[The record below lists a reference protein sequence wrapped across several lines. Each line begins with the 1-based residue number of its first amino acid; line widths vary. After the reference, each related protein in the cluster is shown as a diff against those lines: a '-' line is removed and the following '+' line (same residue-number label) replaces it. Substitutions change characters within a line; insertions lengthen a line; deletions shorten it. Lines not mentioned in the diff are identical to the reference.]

1 MADHNHL
8 IASKLTQ
15 QVTCLESIAVLLD
28 DELTAIAAKRGEG
41 LKSIAQQKV
50 SLLQQIQSIDKEV
63 QMLVSKN
70 DSPDDEVNELISKVN
85 SLLAACKKKNDV
97 NAHAAHQA
105 QLSVKQL
112 KDILIGAPSSM
123 TYDQGGSV
131 IQGDKKIVHNL
142 KA

>member
-15 QVTCLESIAVLLD
+15 QVSCLESIAALLD

-41 LKSIAQQKV
+41 LKSIAQQKI
-50 SLLQQIQSIDKEV
+50 SLLQRIQTIDKDV
-63 QMLVSKN
+63 QKLVAHNESQ
-70 DSPDDEVNELISKVN
+70 DDEVSALIKQVN
-85 SLLAACKKKNDV
+85 TLLTSCKKKNDV

>member
-15 QVTCLESIAVLLD
+15 QVSCLESIAALLD
-28 DELTAIAAKRGEG
+28 DELTAIASKRGEG
-41 LKSIAQQKV
+41 LKEIAQQKI
-50 SLLQQIQSIDKEV
+50 SLLQKIQTLDKEV
-63 QMLVSKN
+63 QVLVSKN
-70 DSPDDEVNELISKVN
+70 DTQDEDVSSLITQVNELLTN
-85 SLLAACKKKNDV
+85 CKKKNDV

-131 IQGDKKIVHNL
+131 IQGENKIVHNL

>member
-15 QVTCLESIAVLLD
+15 QVSYLESIAALLD
-28 DELTAIAAKRGEG
+28 DELTAIASKRGEG
-41 LKSIAQQKV
+41 LKEIAQQKI
-50 SLLQQIQSIDKEV
+50 SLLQKIQTLDKEV
-63 QMLVSKN
+63 QVLVSKN
-70 DSPDDEVNELISKVN
+70 DAQDEDVSSLITQVNELLTN
-85 SLLAACKKKNDV
+85 CKKKNDV

-131 IQGDKKIVHNL
+131 IQGENKIVHNL

>member
-1 MADHNHL
+1 MQKLVAHN
-8 IASKLTQ
+8 
-15 QVTCLESIAVLLD
+15 ES
-28 DELTAIAAKRGEG
+28 
-41 LKSIAQQKV
+41 Q
-50 SLLQQIQSIDKEV
+50 
-63 QMLVSKN
+63 
-70 DSPDDEVNELISKVN
+70 DDEVSALIKQVN
-85 SLLAACKKKNDV
+85 TLLASCKKKNDV

>member
-1 MADHNHL
+1 MANLNHL

-15 QVTCLESIAVLLD
+15 QVSCLESIAALLD
-28 DELTAIAAKRGEG
+28 DELNAIASKRGEG
-41 LKSIAQQKV
+41 LKSIAQQKI
-50 SLLQQIQSIDKEV
+50 SLLQQIQTIDKEV
-63 QMLVSKN
+63 QKLSVNN
-70 DSPDDEVNELISKVN
+70 DSKDDDVTALIKQVN
-85 SLLAACKKKNDV
+85 SLLAECKKKNDV

-112 KDILIGAPSSM
+112 KDILIGSPSSM

-131 IQGDKKIVHNL
+131 VQGDKTIVHNL